1 MTSQIQPSR
10 LMLGTVQFG
19 LSYGVANTA
28 GAPAFSE
35 ICAMLEEAAAA
46 GINCLDTAA
55 AYGESEEVLGRAL
68 TETGL
73 KDAFYLASK
82 TVPLPAGLSSQEITQ
97 KVRESVE
104 RSLQRLQVEWLP
116 LVLLHRDDDLSQMDA
131 LALCQ
136 QAGLIGRC
144 GVSVGDPGRAKPFL
158 DHPAFGAIQVPANV
172 LDRRFTHGGVTGP
185 AKQRGALVFARSC
198 YLQGLFLMDD
208 ENTPP
213 HLHVVIPARNFFRQ
227 LAAEYGLPLSHL
239 LAKSMMERADIDA
252 VVMGMETRAQLRQ
265 NVELLKRPDL
275 DTDLMRRIEAFQPQ
289 IPAWLIDP
297 PSWPSHALS
306 PAASSK

>member
-1 MTSQIQPSR
+1 MTSPLHPSR

-68 TETGL
+68 AETGL
-73 KDAFYLASK
+73 KDSFYIASK
-82 TVPLPAGLSSQEITQ
+82 TVPLPAGLPAAETKQ

-104 RSLQRLQVEWLP
+104 RSLQRLQVAWLP
-116 LVLLHRDDDLSQMDA
+116 LVLLHRDDDLSQLEA
-131 LALCQ
+131 LAACQ

-144 GVSVGDPGRAKPFL
+144 GVSVGDPDRARPFL
-158 DHPAFGAIQVPANV
+158 SQPAFGAIQVPANV
-172 LDRRFTHGGVTGP
+172 LDRRFTHGGIT
-185 AKQRGALVFARSC
+185 ASARERHALVFARSC
-198 YLQGLFLMDD
+198 YLQGLLLMDD
-208 ENTPP
+208 ENTPD
-213 HLHVVIPARNFFRQ
+213 HLRVVIPARNFFRQ
-227 LAAEYGLPLSHL
+227 LAAEFGLPLSHL
-239 LAKSMMERADIDA
+239 LAKSMMERPDIDA

-265 NVELLKRPDL
+265 NLELLNRPPLDL
-275 DTDLMRRIEAFQPQ
+275 ELMRRIEAFQPD
-289 IPAWLIDP
+289 IPSWLIDP
-297 PSWPSHALS
+297 PTWPSHA
-306 PAASSK
+306 ASSQ